1 MIKNNKTNQGPH
13 IEELRSGIE
22 HRATWFA
29 LLVEE
34 AKKRGLDTTF
44 ARDAIYRCGAF
55 HGESK
60 LPRTENLEV
69 FMNAFLS
76 ENTRKVFEMETDV
89 TEDKLTVTFHYCPLV
104 EAWKKLGVSEE
115 DIAEYCD
122 IAMDGDRG
130 IVSAYE
136 DFEYELGDTIAKGC
150 DTCQLFVTKKSKNK
164 I

>member
-1 MIKNNKTNQGPH
+1 MITNKKTEHGTH
-13 IEELRSGIE
+13 IEELRSAIE

-29 LLVEE
+29 LLIEE

-60 LPRTENLEV
+60 LPKTSDLSVFTE
-69 FMNAFLS
+69 AFLP
-76 ENTRKVFEMETDV
+76 ENTRKIFDMETEV
-89 TEDKLTVTFHYCPLV
+89 TEEQLTVTFHYCPLV
-104 EAWKKLGVSEE
+104 AAWQKLGISEE

-130 IVSAYE
+130 IISTYD
-136 DFEYELGDTIAKGC
+136 DFEYQLGDTISKGC
-150 DTCQLFVTKKSKNK
+150 KTCQLFVTKK
-164 I
+164 

>member
-1 MIKNNKTNQGPH
+1 MINNNKTNQGIH

-29 LLVEE
+29 LLVDE
-34 AKKRGLDTTF
+34 ARKRGLDLSF

-60 LPRTENLEV
+60 LLRTEDIKE
-69 FMNAFLS
+69 FTEAFLP

-89 TEDKLTVTFHYCPLV
+89 TEDELKVTFHYCPLV
-104 EAWKKLGVSEE
+104 EAWQKLGLPEE
-115 DIAEYCD
+115 DIAEFCD

-130 IVSAYE
+130 IVSTHE
-136 DFEYELGDTIAKGC
+136 TFEYRLGDTIAKGSQ
-150 DTCQLFVTKKSKNK
+150 TCELFITKKK
-164 I
+164 